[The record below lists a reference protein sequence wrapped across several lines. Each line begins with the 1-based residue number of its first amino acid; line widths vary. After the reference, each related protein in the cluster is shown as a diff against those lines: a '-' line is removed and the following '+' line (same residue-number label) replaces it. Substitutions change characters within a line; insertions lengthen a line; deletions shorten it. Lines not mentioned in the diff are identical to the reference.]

1 MQKIFVVIDPV
12 EADGAQ
18 TIRNLTVAVPGSQ
31 ALYAASAEAA
41 LELLEERRLAPSI
54 IFSAFEL
61 PGMSGLE
68 LLGEMR
74 ERRWLDRVPVAII
87 SEPVSDRQV
96 VASYRLGAC
105 AFLTRPV
112 RPLELREA
120 VRDFGI
126 PATTL
131 QAGAIVDASRPAR
144 VMSAA

>member
-12 EADGAQ
+12 EADGAL

-31 ALYAASAEAA
+31 SSWAASGEAA
-41 LELLEERRLAPSI
+41 LELMEERRLAPSLV
-54 IFSAFEL
+54 FCAFEL

-74 ERRWLDRVPVAII
+74 KRRWLDRVPVAII

-112 RPLELREA
+112 RPFELREA

-126 PATTL
+126 PAATL
-131 QAGAIVDASRPAR
+131 QAGAIVDAAGPAR
-144 VMSAA
+144 VRSAA